1 MQPTCIWQVWVNAR
15 TAQHERFGA
24 TRITVIAS
32 DDVEAYNE
40 ARIELETAGV
50 EVGFPISAESV
61 RVSP

>member
-1 MQPTCIWQVWVNAR
+1 MHPTCIWQVWVNVR
-15 TAQHERFGA
+15 TAPHERFGA

-40 ARIELETAGV
+40 ARIELECDGC

-61 RVSP
+61 RVQP